1 MTERFVGSYK
11 IKSIVSTKVIKLELP
26 ETIKI
31 HLVVNISRMQK
42 YQGQI
47 EGQKKTLSQPV
58 IIEGEKECEIEKI
71 LNKKIIQEKEKY
83 LVWWKG
89 YIAEINTWE
98 KKKNLGNAINLVEE
112 FKKEYK
118 KDMKMEELLER

>member
-1 MTERFVGSYK
+1 MGSYK

-83 LVWWKG
+83 LVW
-89 YIAEINTWE
+89 
-98 KKKNLGNAINLVEE
+98 
-112 FKKEYK
+112 
-118 KDMKMEELLER
+118 